1 MMPKMDGI
9 ELCEKLKTDERTSH
23 IPVILLTAKATNQD
37 KIEGLET
44 GADDYI
50 MKPFDAEVLKVR
62 IKNLI
67 EQRRKLR
74 EHFKKEGLIELEDK
88 EITSID
94 RKFLKKTVK
103 IINEHLS
110 DTSFSV
116 ELLADEIS
124 MSRRN
129 LDRKLVA
136 LTGDSPGDLIRRL
149 RLIYASKLL
158 TQKFGNISEIALEV
172 GFSNPA
178 HFSKCFREQFG
189 LTPSEYETSII
200 NHLHTRK

>member
-1 MMPKMDGI
+1 MDGFQ
-9 ELCEKLKTDERTSH
+9 LCEKLKTDERTSH

-50 MKPFDAEVLKVR
+50 MKPFDADLLKVR
-62 IKNLI
+62 IRNLI

-94 RKFLKKTVK
+94 KKFLQKAVE
-103 IINEHLS
+103 IINKNLS
-110 DTSFSV
+110 DTSFGV
-116 ELLADEIS
+116 EMFAEEVS

-158 TQKFGNISEIALEV
+158 MQKFGNISEIALEV

-178 HFSKCFREQFG
+178 YFSKCFREQFG
-189 LTPSEYETSII
+189 ITPSEYEII
-200 NHLHTRK
+200 NR

>member
-1 MMPKMDGI
+1 M
-9 ELCEKLKTDERTSH
+9 
-23 IPVILLTAKATNQD
+23 Q
-37 KIEGLET
+37 
-44 GADDYI
+44 Y
-50 MKPFDAEVLKVR
+50 VLKVR

-94 RKFLKKTVK
+94 KKFLQNVIQ
-103 IINEHLS
+103 IINKHLS

-116 ELLADEIS
+116 EMLAEELS

-136 LTGDSPGDLIRRL
+136 LTGESPGDLIQQSTIDTR
-149 RLIYASKLL
+149 IK
-158 TQKFGNISEIALEV
+158 TD
-172 GFSNPA
+172 NPE
-178 HFSKCFREQFG
+178 FWQ
-189 LTPSEYETSII
+189 
-200 NHLHTRK
+200 HL

>member
-1 MMPKMDGI
+1 
-9 ELCEKLKTDERTSH
+9 
-23 IPVILLTAKATNQD
+23 
-37 KIEGLET
+37 
-44 GADDYI
+44 
-50 MKPFDAEVLKVR
+50 LKVR

-67 EQRRKLR
+67 VQRRKLR

-94 RKFLKKTVK
+94 KKFLQNVMNV
-103 IINEHLS
+103 INKHLS
-110 DTSFSV
+110 DTSFNV

-124 MSRRN
+124 MNRRN
-129 LDRKLVA
+129 LERKLA
-136 LTGDSPGDLIRRL
+136 SLTGDSPGDLIRRL

-189 LTPSEYETSII
+189 LTPSEYETNRS
-200 NHLHTRK
+200 

>member
-1 MMPKMDGI
+1 MMPKMNGI
-9 ELCEKLKTDERTSH
+9 QLCERLKNDERTSH
-23 IPVILLTAKATNQD
+23 IPLILLTAKSASED

-67 EQRRKLR
+67 EQIRKLR

-94 RKFLKKTVK
+94 KKFLQNAVE
-103 IINEHLS
+103 IINKHLS
-110 DTSFSV
+110 DTSFNV
-116 ELLADEIS
+116 EMFAEEVS

-129 LDRKLVA
+129 LERKLA
-136 LTGDSPGDLIRRL
+136 SLTGDSPADLIRRL

-178 HFSKCFREQFG
+178 YFSKCFREQYG
-189 LTPSEYETSII
+189 LTPSEYETSM
-200 NHLHTRK
+200 

>member
-1 MMPKMDGI
+1 
-9 ELCEKLKTDERTSH
+9 
-23 IPVILLTAKATNQD
+23 
-37 KIEGLET
+37 
-44 GADDYI
+44 

-94 RKFLKKTVK
+94 KKFLQKAVE
-103 IINEHLS
+103 IINKHLS

-116 ELLADEIS
+116 EMFAEEIS

-136 LTGDSPGDLIRRL
+136 LTGEPPGDLIRRV
-149 RLIYASKLL
+149 RLMHAAKLISKN
-158 TQKFGNISEIALEV
+158 FGNISEIALEV

-178 HFSKCFREQFG
+178 YFSKCFREQFG
-189 LTPSEYETSII
+189 LTPSEYEN
-200 NHLHTRK
+200 NHSLNRLF

>member
-1 MMPKMDGI
+1 
-9 ELCEKLKTDERTSH
+9 
-23 IPVILLTAKATNQD
+23 
-37 KIEGLET
+37 
-44 GADDYI
+44 

-67 EQRRKLR
+67 EQRKKLR

-94 RKFLKKTVK
+94 KKFLQNVIK
-103 IINEHLS
+103 IINKHLS

-116 ELLADEIS
+116 EILADEVS

-136 LTGDSPGDLIRRL
+136 LTGESPGDLIRRV
-149 RLIYASKLL
+149 RLTHASKLI
-158 TQKFGNISEIALEV
+158 TQKFGNISKLHWKLVLAIPHIFQNASASNLV
-172 GFSNPA
+172 LHLQNINITILNRTFSYT
-178 HFSKCFREQFG
+178 F
-189 LTPSEYETSII
+189 II
-200 NHLHTRK
+200 LSQSL